1 MGTGG
6 SGGGAGSSGG
16 GAGGAS
22 SGGTG
27 GSSGQCSKP
36 GSLHTNTIYCPFSAT
51 GGGKNLYC
59 TPGTQHCCEGL
70 TSGDVST
77 CEAAATACPANWT
90 DWVCQKDADCG
101 GGVRAARRRLWSKN
115 TDQSCANYASKFHA
129 TQCEATCATGE
140 VHMCTADADCGSG
153 KTCLPFSTK
162 GAQVGG
168 CYRNQRQGGQV
179 GSRLAATVEALA
191 HGRGVAVLR
200 QRFAQRRRA
209 RCSRTVAIFTVMP
222 SSRATS
228 SSERSRRSTCSSML
242 WYSGLSP
249 AIKPRLHAQD
259 ALSSGVCAVELLGQ
273 LAEALLVAGAARVVM
288 SATARLS
295 NR

>member
-1 MGTGG
+1 MLRLLEGSALCAVATLSLGLGACATTSSGGGTGGSGYNYGGSAGQARAGSVGSEQRRFCGPDQWRNRGSAGTGTGG

-101 GGVRAARRRLWSKN
+101 GGMQCCAAATVVKN

-129 TQCEATCATGE
+129 TKCEATCATGE

-168 CYRNQRQGGQV
+168 CYPQ
-179 GSRLAATVEALA
+179 
-191 HGRGVAVLR
+191 
-200 QRFAQRRRA
+200 
-209 RCSRTVAIFTVMP
+209 
-222 SSRATS
+222 
-228 SSERSRRSTCSSML
+228 
-242 WYSGLSP
+242 
-249 AIKPRLHAQD
+249 
-259 ALSSGVCAVELLGQ
+259 
-273 LAEALLVAGAARVVM
+273 
-288 SATARLS
+288 
-295 NR
+295 